1 MNIKTAVAPVTHQS
15 ILQLF
20 FGILVFGSLWGLSEV
35 VLGGSLRAAAF
46 PYRSGLLTGIG
57 MGVMGAALA
66 ITRKWFLP
74 IGIGIIAALVTLL
87 VVPVLHASPICRANS
102 CLALGLE
109 SGMLALTAL
118 IIGKKANKNVFGLMA
133 MGAGAGL
140 LASVAFYFTG
150 IHLEPC
156 AFLLSFTPGSFI
168 ITEGL
173 VWAIFSAILLPI
185 GYTVGE
191 RIAAKAMMPR
201 IERNAYYYAASVAI
215 IVVCWGASAVAIAAG
230 L

>member
-1 MNIKTAVAPVTHQS
+1 MNVKTTAAPVTRQS
-15 ILQLF
+15 NTYLVF
-20 FGILVFGSLWGLSEV
+20 AILVFGSLWGLSEV

-74 IGIGIIAALVTLL
+74 IGIGMIAALVTLML
-87 VVPVLHASPICRANS
+87 VPVLHASPICRANS

-109 SGMLALTAL
+109 SGMLSLTAL
-118 IIGKKANKNVFGLMA
+118 LIGNKANKNVFGLMA
-133 MGAGAGL
+133 MGAGAAL

-156 AFLLSFTPGSFI
+156 AFLLSFTPGSFV

-185 GYTVGE
+185 GYTAGE
-191 RIAAKAMMPR
+191 RIAAKPVTPR
-201 IERNAYYYAASVAI
+201 IERTGYYYAAIVAI
-215 IVVCWGASAVAIAAG
+215 IVVCWGASAVAITAG

>member
-1 MNIKTAVAPVTHQS
+1 MNVKTTAAPVTSQS
-15 ILQLF
+15 ILNLVF
-20 FGILVFGSLWGLSEV
+20 VVLVFGSLWGLSEV
-35 VLGGSLRAAAF
+35 ALGGSLRAAAF

-66 ITRKWFLP
+66 MTRKWFLP
-74 IGIGIIAALVTLL
+74 VGIGMIAALVTLL

-109 SGMLALTAL
+109 SGMLTLTAL
-118 IIGKKANKNVFGLMA
+118 TIGNKANKSVLGLMA
-133 MGAGAGL
+133 MGAGAAL

-156 AFLLSFTPGSFI
+156 AFLLSFTPGTFI

-173 VWAIFSAILLPI
+173 IWAIFSAILLPI
-185 GYTVGE
+185 GYTIGE
-191 RIAAKAMMPR
+191 RIAAKAVTPR
-201 IERNAYYYAASVAI
+201 IERNAYYYATGVAI
-215 IVVCWGASAVAIAAG
+215 IVACWGASAVAIAAG